1 MDIIREDFFHFLWQ
15 NLHFAQNGL
24 RTTCG
29 KPVRVIHPGYRNDG
43 DGADYRYSRI
53 RVDGILFCGDVELH
67 KAASEWYRHGH
78 QRDSRYERVILHV
91 VVHDDLHKRNVAAS
105 DGHRVPTI
113 ELRSCLP
120 PSLSRLW
127 RNWHRP
133 VSLPCSGLV
142 PGLPARTFGNIMRQ
156 WDKKYLRHRL
166 NRMRDLFPAETPITA
181 GWQMMV
187 IRGIFQGLGY
197 HKNQE
202 PMLRLAE
209 IFLQKRQD
217 PRTWLTLQSRSPE
230 RIRKKIRE
238 ISRLL
243 LMDAGLVDADLVD
256 ADLVSGRTGA
266 MKRTDWDFSASRPAN
281 RPDIRIPQAVELAI
295 RLSRYPISAWWKK
308 PAAELWKTACEAEV
322 YPAPGKQR
330 RDILL
335 HNVIIPSVYLLGCML
350 HHRRL
355 NRQAL
360 ILWRKQHIPLPP
372 LVRNTLEN
380 GGFHPGNH
388 YNRLAILYHFKYF
401 CSRKKCYECNVMKYF
416 VRT

>member
-29 KPVRVIHPGYRNDG
+29 KPVHVIHPGYRNDG

-67 KAASEWYRHGH
+67 KTASEWYRHGH

-91 VVHDDLHKRNVAAS
+91 VVHDDLYKRNVAAS
-105 DGHRVPTI
+105 DGHRVPTL

-127 RNWHRP
+127 RKWHRP

-142 PGLPARTFGNIMRQ
+142 PELPARTFDSIMGL

-166 NRMRDLFPAETPITA
+166 NRMRDLFPAETPISA
-181 GWQMMV
+181 GWQVMV

-202 PMLRLAE
+202 PMLRLAG
-209 IFLQKRQD
+209 IFLDKVQHQESG
-217 PRTWLTLQSRSPE
+217 LTLQSLSPE
-230 RIRKKIRE
+230 RIQKKIRD
-238 ISRLL
+238 ISQLL
-243 LMDAGLVDADLVD
+243 LVDAGLVA
-256 ADLVSGRTGA
+256 GRTGA

-281 RPDIRIPQAVELAI
+281 RPDVRIPQAVQLSI
-295 RLSRYPISAWWKK
+295 RLYCHPVSAWWKQ
-308 PAAELWKTACEAEV
+308 PASALWETACEAEV
-322 YPAPGKQR
+322 YPATGKQR
-330 RDILL
+330 RDILFY
-335 HNVIIPSVYLLGCML
+335 NVIIPSVYLLGRWL
-350 HHRRL
+350 HHRHL
-355 NRQAL
+355 IRQAL
-360 ILWRKQHIPLPP
+360 LLWRKQRVPLPSNVKKI
-372 LVRNTLEN
+372 LQN
-380 GGFHPGNH
+380 GGFPPGNH

-401 CSRKKCYECNVMKYF
+401 CSRKKCYECNIMKYF
-416 VRT
+416 VQT